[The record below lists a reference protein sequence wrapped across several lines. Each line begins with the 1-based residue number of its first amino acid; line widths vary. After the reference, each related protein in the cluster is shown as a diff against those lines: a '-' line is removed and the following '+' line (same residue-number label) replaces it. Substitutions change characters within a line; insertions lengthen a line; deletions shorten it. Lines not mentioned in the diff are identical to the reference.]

1 MSDSLYDK
9 AFRTLVTDCRRL
21 ILPLIND
28 VFGMD
33 YKGNEEILL
42 LQNEHFVNDVESI
55 GERIVDSTFLVVGKG
70 NSRKRYH
77 IECQTNE
84 DSSILLRI
92 FEYDAKIALDHGAL
106 NERTRLI
113 VEFPN
118 TCLICLRS
126 KDRTPDR
133 MMIEIRT
140 QGGSVSY
147 DVPVIKAK
155 EISVEEIFDKGF
167 FCMIP
172 FHIFKY
178 EKDFKEIEAD
188 PEREKE
194 LFNVYKDIDRR
205 LEEAQ
210 KKGAIN
216 ADEEQMI
223 RELSKK
229 IVGQLASKQEN
240 IKKGVSSIMV
250 GATLDY
256 PGRETV
262 LKHQQELR
270 ETARRE
276 RSEGLSE
283 GRTEGRTEERLIIQ
297 SIGKYM
303 REHPG
308 EKDSKIAKFASEKH
322 GISEEEAVAAIEV
335 VRELN
340 GQPPKR
346 TINTKLKR

>member
-28 VFGMD
+28 VFGMN

-55 GERIVDSTFLVVGKG
+55 GERIVDSTFLVVGKD

-155 EISVEEIFDKGF
+155 EISVKEIFDNRSGRASLSVL
-167 FCMIP
+167 MAP
-172 FHIFKY
+172 
-178 EKDFKEIEAD
+178 
-188 PEREKE
+188 
-194 LFNVYKDIDRR
+194 
-205 LEEAQ
+205 LEE
-210 KKGAIN
+210 
-216 ADEEQMI
+216 
-223 RELSKK
+223 
-229 IVGQLASKQEN
+229 V
-240 IKKGVSSIMV
+240 
-250 GATLDY
+250 
-256 PGRETV
+256 
-262 LKHQQELR
+262 
-270 ETARRE
+270 
-276 RSEGLSE
+276 
-283 GRTEGRTEERLIIQ
+283 
-297 SIGKYM
+297 
-303 REHPG
+303 
-308 EKDSKIAKFASEKH
+308 
-322 GISEEEAVAAIEV
+322 
-335 VRELN
+335 
-340 GQPPKR
+340 
-346 TINTKLKR
+346 

>member
-1 MSDSLYDK
+1 
-9 AFRTLVTDCRRL
+9 
-21 ILPLIND
+21 
-28 VFGMD
+28 
-33 YKGNEEILL
+33 
-42 LQNEHFVNDVESI
+42 
-55 GERIVDSTFLVVGKG
+55 
-70 NSRKRYH
+70 
-77 IECQTNE
+77 
-84 DSSILLRI
+84 
-92 FEYDAKIALDHGAL
+92 
-106 NERTRLI
+106 
-113 VEFPN
+113 
-118 TCLICLRS
+118 
-126 KDRTPDR
+126 
-133 MMIEIRT
+133 
-140 QGGSVSY
+140 
-147 DVPVIKAK
+147 
-155 EISVEEIFDKGF
+155 
-167 FCMIP
+167 MIP

-178 EKDFKEIEAD
+178 EKDFKDIEAD

-283 GRTEGRTEERLIIQ
+283 GRTEERLIIQ

-346 TINTKLKR
+346 IINTKKD